1 MAEAAQ
7 GEEVGRRLKE
17 LEAGQVKLQ
26 DSMRMLTAKM
36 DLILS
41 KFP

>member
-7 GEEVGRRLKE
+7 SEEVGRRLKE
-17 LEAGQVKLQ
+17 LEAGQAKLQ

-36 DLILS
+36 DLILY
-41 KFP
+41 KF